1 MAQKKG
7 KRRTKHRGTQAGTVE
22 SRGRTSRPRSRAQ
35 AREQALQRRQ
45 NQRVVRANVEPNWR
59 SAITRAGI
67 AAGLFLVVLL
77 VMKQPPVSSVF
88 IAVLMFVL
96 YIPMGFYMDSFLYKR
111 RLATEARK
119 REQD

>member
-7 KRRTKHRGTQAGTVE
+7 KRQTKHRGTQAGTVE

-35 AREQALQRRQ
+35 ARDQALKRRQ
-45 NQRVVRANVEPNWR
+45 NQRVARANVEPNWR
-59 SAITRAGI
+59 SAATRAGV

-77 VMKQPPVSSVF
+77 VMKQPPASSVF
-88 IAVLMFVL
+88 IAALMFVL

-119 REQD
+119 REQG